1 MENRLERKKDINVDL
16 GLGGPGLKD
25 EPGKLPHQ
33 DRWDTL
39 LSLHSWERH
48 FRSQSLEYGGF
59 GAYHFFWR
67 ARLQTTLD
75 AHLGSFSP

>member
-39 LSLHSWERH
+39 LSLHS
-48 FRSQSLEYGGF
+48 
-59 GAYHFFWR
+59 
-67 ARLQTTLD
+67 
-75 AHLGSFSP
+75 